1 MVNNPEKGSPLQES
15 FDELLQREL
24 FEQVPYNLAVVDRD
38 HNIVRANQSFEEYFG
53 DWREKKCFEVYRNR
67 KDICEGCPAA
77 ETFEDGQ
84 PRVTDETGFER
95 DGKYSHYVTHIRPL
109 KDRSGKVQYVL
120 EMSRDVTETSRFQR
134 EHDILFDRVPCY
146 ISVINRNFRIIRA
159 NEKFRST
166 FGEGKGRFCYQ
177 CYKRRSS
184 PCNDCPAALTF
195 KDGQEHVA
203 EMIGVTRDGEEA
215 AYVVTTAPLSR
226 GEGGVEHVIEICAD
240 VTDVKKLENAK
251 LESERLAAVGQTVAG
266 LAHTIKNLL
275 MGLEGGMY
283 MVDTGLK
290 KGNEQRVTKGWKVLQ
305 RNFDK
310 TTLLVREFLNFAK
323 GRLPELEPS
332 DPVAIVREIIE
343 LYEETASQQGV
354 ELSFENGQQIDELP
368 LDPEGIEACLTNL
381 LSNGIDAA
389 VLREDNQ
396 AKVIM
401 RVFENDDNLIFEVAD
416 NGTGIDPE
424 IKHKIFTTFFTT
436 KGGGGTG
443 LGLLTTRKI
452 VQEHDGKIEMESIPG
467 TGSTFRITLS
477 RSRLE
482 ALDRKIKLN
491 TRKHEG

>member
-1 MVNNPEKGSPLQES
+1 
-15 FDELLQREL
+15 
-24 FEQVPYNLAVVDRD
+24 
-38 HNIVRANQSFEEYFG
+38 
-53 DWREKKCFEVYRNR
+53 
-67 KDICEGCPAA
+67 
-77 ETFEDGQ
+77 
-84 PRVTDETGFER
+84 
-95 DGKYSHYVTHIRPL
+95 
-109 KDRSGKVQYVL
+109 
-120 EMSRDVTETSRFQR
+120 
-134 EHDILFDRVPCY
+134 
-146 ISVINRNFRIIRA
+146 
-159 NEKFRST
+159 
-166 FGEGKGRFCYQ
+166 
-177 CYKRRSS
+177 
-184 PCNDCPAALTF
+184 
-195 KDGQEHVA
+195 
-203 EMIGVTRDGEEA
+203 
-215 AYVVTTAPLSR
+215 
-226 GEGGVEHVIEICAD
+226 
-240 VTDVKKLENAK
+240 
-251 LESERLAAVGQTVAG
+251 
-266 LAHTIKNLL
+266 
-275 MGLEGGMY
+275 